1 MEDNQD
7 AEPERS
13 VTVTKIPDVN
23 NFRGRRTYFGSWIQ
37 RSQSMMVERAEQLT
51 SWCQEAKR
59 ENACTVFLLF
69 PCYSTMATSLWDGT
83 SRLQGPVWKWPY
95 GHTQKYVLL
104 ISSIQSSWHGSLGIT
119 APMP

>member
-59 ENACTVFLLF
+59 EKLVLSFCFF
-69 PCYSTMATSLWDGT
+69 PVIPPWPPAYGMVPAAYRALSGN
-83 SRLQGPVWKWPY
+83 GPMDTPR
-95 GHTQKYVLL
+95 
-104 ISSIQSSWHGSLGIT
+104 S
-119 APMP
+119 MFC